1 MYLFYNE
8 SPEGPIFPTP
18 TIGMVGILENK
29 EKLIFNFPK
38 EIGVELAV
46 LGNFRPSLGGSEYL
60 KKIHGQI
67 NGSIPELDIKEELE
81 LCKLILSLNESRILK
96 SAKDLSLGGIAV
108 ALSKTVL
115 FSGLGIESDLTSLR
129 RNRLDLTL
137 FGESSTA
144 VLVGFDSLSKEDIRK
159 QTEAYGLKF
168 YPIGKTNS
176 SGILEIKDAEIKISF
191 QELSGPY
198 EKGLEAVFAS

>member
-1 MYLFYNE
+1 M
-8 SPEGPIFPTP
+8 
-18 TIGMVGILENK
+18 
-29 EKLIFNFPK
+29 
-38 EIGVELAV
+38 
-46 LGNFRPSLGGSEYL
+46 
-60 KKIHGQI
+60 
-67 NGSIPELDIKEELE
+67 DIKEELE

-198 EKGLEAVFAS
+198 EKGLEAVFAL